1 MKQYNNRFLDHFKQT
16 GAPFDD
22 AGPRY
27 GVRVQAAAVAVGET
41 YWRVVGVHHLTPEEN
56 QGNHAVFIEALDE
69 SGQRV
74 AGPPVWVGWTWEGR
88 QAHEEARPQP
98 LDKGANEPAGN
109 IPVNK
114 GQALSIWIAGQ
125 SANAADKSDQV
136 ANLHTAHPDER
147 GPGGELWNSVF
158 HHSFYVVFQ
167 RTRKAAG
174 AGVPTP
180 PPPAPPPPSP
190 PPAGP
195 LPPGVAVQF
204 RAEPSAIKPGEAA
217 TLSWDVK
224 GVGKVFLEVQGGTS
238 HDTHTVA
245 PTTTTTYLLRV
256 FLPDGSR
263 HDFPATVKVE
273 AGGTPPQ
280 PPRNP
285 PGTTRPPTV
294 SLTADNVAR
303 LRTYPRPPNDNGT
316 GLHFHTD
323 LRDEF
328 IERTVGRLKSIRVTW
343 TLIHA
348 LDELQAERAARA
360 CFRAGI
366 MPVVRIGKAIDD
378 NVDAATYVEALRKA
392 LAGSGFAHDP
402 ARPPLYVQV
411 FNEPEDDR
419 EWRSLERPSDWV
431 QTFGANWARAAVRVF
446 DAGGYP
452 GIQVLDRPGFDAAVD
467 AIAGMNR
474 KDIWQRA
481 FFAHHNYGENHP
493 PAYPYD
499 ARNQA
504 DKPGCTIMDDYICAL
519 KFLAHAAWMKE
530 RLGFVLPLI
539 GGEGG
544 WLPGGEQDRRYPKIE
559 TPLHAQY
566 TKEMFEWMRTGILA
580 NGEPLPDYLFS
591 ITAWVA
597 GSWVFPGQN
606 WWDNS
611 LMLDGQLTQTIQAVQ
626 SIPVFVRKFSWGE

>member
-1 MKQYNNRFLDHFKQT
+1 MKQYNNRFLDHLKQT
-16 GAPFDD
+16 GAAFDD
-22 AGPRY
+22 AGPKY
-27 GVRVQAAAVAVGET
+27 GVRIEPADVAAGET
-41 YWRVVGVHHLTPEEN
+41 YWRAIGVHHLTPEEN
-56 QGNHAVFIEALDE
+56 QANYTIFIEALDE

-74 AGPPVWVGWTWEGR
+74 AGAPVWAGWTWEGR
-88 QAHEEARPQP
+88 QPDEEARPQP

-109 IPVNK
+109 IPVDK
-114 GQALSIWIAGQ
+114 GQVLSVWIAGP
-125 SANAADKSDQV
+125 SANAADKSDRV
-136 ANLHTAHPDER
+136 THLHTDHDDER
-147 GPGGELWNSVF
+147 GPGGELWNSRF

-174 AGVPTP
+174 TG
-180 PPPAPPPPSP
+180 APP
-190 PPAGP
+190 
-195 LPPGVAVQF
+195 LPEGVSVQF
-204 RAEPSAIKPGEAA
+204 RAEPDAIKPGGSV
-217 TLSWDVK
+217 TLRWDVK
-224 GVGKVFLEVQGGTS
+224 GVGKVFLEVQGG
-238 HDTHTVA
+238 DAQETHTVA
-245 PTTTTTYLLRV
+245 PTVTTTYLLRV
-256 FLPDGSR
+256 FLRDGSR
-263 HDFPATVKVE
+263 HDFPVRVKVD
-273 AGGTPPQ
+273 GGD
-280 PPRNP
+280 PPRDPPRDP
-285 PGTTRPPTV
+285 PGITRSPTV
-294 SLTADNVAR
+294 RLTAENTAH
-303 LRTYPRPPNDNGT
+303 LRTYPRPPQDNGI

-328 IERTVGRLKSIRVTW
+328 IARTIGHLKSIRATW

-366 MPVVRIGKAIDD
+366 MPVVRIGNPIDSI
-378 NVDAATYVEALRKA
+378 VDAAAYVEGVRKA
-392 LAGSGFAHDP
+392 LHGSGFAHDP

-419 EWRSLERPSDWV
+419 EWRSQQRPSDWV
-431 QTFGANWARAAVRVF
+431 QAFGSNWARAAVRVY

-467 AIAGMNR
+467 AIASMNR
-474 KDIWQRA
+474 KDIWDRA

-504 DKPGCTIMDDYICAL
+504 DNPGHTIFDDYICAL
-519 KFLAHAAWMKE
+519 KFLAHAGWMQE
-530 RLGFVLPLI
+530 RLGRVLPLI

-544 WLPGGEQDRRYPKIE
+544 WLPGGEQDRRYPKVE
-559 TPLHAQY
+559 TPLHAQF
-566 TKEMFEWMRTGILA
+566 TKEMFEWLRTGVLA
-580 NGEPLPDYLFS
+580 NGEPLPDYLFN

-611 LMLDGQLTQTIQAVQ
+611 LMLDGKLTQTIEAVQ
-626 SIPVFVRKFSWGE
+626 SIPVFVRKSSWDQ